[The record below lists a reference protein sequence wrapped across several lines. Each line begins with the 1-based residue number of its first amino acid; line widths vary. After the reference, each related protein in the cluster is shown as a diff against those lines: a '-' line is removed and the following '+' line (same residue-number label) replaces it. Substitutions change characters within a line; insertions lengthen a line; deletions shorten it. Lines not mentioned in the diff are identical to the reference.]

1 MEISFHRE
9 MGGFMSEIFQNILI
23 TEAVPPGYSYL
34 RAPFFPPFFFQ
45 NSLKTFTSTQS
56 CDNESPFDYLVTGS
70 IPFFGF

>member
-34 RAPFFPPFFFQ
+34 RAPFFPPFFF
-45 NSLKTFTSTQS
+45 SEFT
-56 CDNESPFDYLVTGS
+56 
-70 IPFFGF
+70 